1 LGQNAQTM
9 SNSNDFEQEL
19 TLGVLGGMGP
29 QATADFLAKLVQVT
43 PAEREQ
49 DHLHVLVDSN
59 PKVPDRNQ
67 AIAGRGSSPA
77 PVLAEMAQRLE
88 RAGAGLLV
96 MACNTAHAF
105 EAAIRAAVSIPFVS
119 IVEEAC
125 DACLREAPAAK
136 TIGLLAAPGCIQAG
150 LYQSALVARGLQPL
164 LPEDADQAVFNR
176 LLYEIKLGASL
187 ADIRPEMR
195 RLALGL
201 TARGADVLMAACT
214 EVPLVLGQADVDRPL
229 IDATHNLAV
238 RCVRYARG
246 IEPLPGTSSSAS

>member
-1 LGQNAQTM
+1 M
-9 SNSNDFEQEL
+9 SNTNGFPQEL

-67 AIAGRGSSPA
+67 AIAGHGPSPA
-77 PVLAEMAQRLE
+77 PVLAEMARRLE

-105 EAAIRAAVSIPFVS
+105 EGAIREAVSVPFVS
-119 IVEEAC
+119 IVQEAC
-125 DACLREAPAAK
+125 NACLRESPTAR

-150 LYQSALVARGLQPL
+150 LYQSALEARGLEPL
-164 LPEDADQAVFNR
+164 LPQPADQEVFNR

-238 RCVRYARG
+238 RCVLYARG
-246 IEPLPGTSSSAS
+246 IEPIPGASSFSASLS